1 MGICKFKGGDRKQK
15 YNEKV
20 ALNRAS
26 QPWSQK
32 KTTHKGRPLRH
43 QNTGLLTLKSYLE
56 LNFHPQTY
64 DWVYLLPV
72 ITQSDHLMTS
82 PDAQN
87 MHKKHLEDIILTETE
102 QRCKDQIYC

>member
-32 KTTHKGRPLRH
+32 ETTHKGTHSGIKIQAFLR
-43 QNTGLLTLKSYLE
+43 
-56 LNFHPQTY
+56 
-64 DWVYLLPV
+64 
-72 ITQSDHLMTS
+72 
-82 PDAQN
+82 
-87 MHKKHLEDIILTETE
+87 
-102 QRCKDQIYC
+102 